1 MEDKDKVRE
10 NVLNMI
16 KDRPQSLCKMCG
28 KCCRVATTKDTY
40 QEILKKIENGD
51 TFAKDFLSIFV
62 PYKTIED
69 ARKES
74 AEIVDN
80 ILKKTSQKIEDIT
93 FYKCK
98 YIRDDN
104 KCGDYEH
111 RPLLCILNPFSAWSI
126 VPPDCG
132 FQPWLEEQKEL
143 KIKEIKH
150 QKDNLKELNELLNM
164 ATTQN
169 QIDEINKRIKKTEEI
184 IDYYKKYGSEE
195 W

>member
-1 MEDKDKVRE
+1 MEEKEEVRE

-28 KCCRVATTKDTY
+28 KCCRVATTQDTY
-40 QEILKKIENGD
+40 EEILEKVKNGD
-51 TFAKDFLSIFV
+51 SYAKDFLSIFV
-62 PYKTIED
+62 PFKSIEE

-74 AEIVDN
+74 AETVDN
-80 ILKKTSQKIEDIT
+80 ILKRTSQKPENIT

-111 RPLLCILNPFSAWSI
+111 RPLLCILSPHSPWSI
-126 VPPDCG
+126 VPPNCG
-132 FQPWLEEQKEL
+132 FQGWLDEQKEI

-150 QKDNLKELNELLNM
+150 QKDNLKELNELLKI

-169 QIDEINKRIKKTEEI
+169 QIDEINKRIEKTEEI
-184 IDYYKKYGSEE
+184 IAYYKKYGSEE

>member
-1 MEDKDKVRE
+1 MEEKVKKQL
-10 NVLNMI
+10 LNMI
-16 KDRPQSLCKMCG
+16 KDRPQELCKMCG

-40 QEILKKIENGD
+40 QELLKKRENGD
-51 TFAKDFLSIFV
+51 SSAIDFLSIFV
-62 PYKTIED
+62 PFASIEE

-74 AEIVDN
+74 AETVDN
-80 ILKKTSQKIEDIT
+80 ILNRTSQKLEDIT

-111 RPLLCILNPFSAWSI
+111 RPLLCKLSPFSAWSI
-126 VPPDCG
+126 VPPNCG
-132 FQPWLEEQKEL
+132 FETWLNEQKEH

-150 QKDNLKELNELLNM
+150 QKDNLTELNELLTL
-164 ATTQN
+164 AQN
-169 QIDEINKRIKKTEEI
+169 QHQIDEINKRIETTKEI
-184 IDYYKKYGSEE
+184 LNFYEKYGASE

>member
-1 MEDKDKVRE
+1 MEEKDKE

-28 KCCRVATTKDTY
+28 KCCRVVTTEDTY
-40 QEILKKIENGD
+40 EKILEKIKNGD
-51 TFAKDFLSIFV
+51 SYAKDFLSIFV
-62 PYKTIED
+62 PFKSIED

-80 ILKKTSQKIEDIT
+80 ILKRTPQKIEDIT

-98 YIRDDN
+98 YLRDDN
-104 KCGDYEH
+104 KCGDYEN
-111 RPLLCILNPFSAWSI
+111 RPLLCRLNPFSPWSI
-126 VPPDCG
+126 VPPNCG
-132 FQPWLEEQKEL
+132 FQGWLDEQKEI

-150 QKDNLKELNELLNM
+150 QKDNLKELNELLKI

-169 QIDEINKRIKKTEEI
+169 QIDEINKRIEKTEEI
-184 IDYYKKYGSEE
+184 IAYYKKYGSEE